1 MSVNDMWVSF
11 KSEIIA
17 AIERFIPSKMTKTK
31 YSSPWIDSSIKRLI
45 KRRDRLYFRAH
56 KSSSPD
62 IKSHY
67 KRFRAHVQKVIRDAY
82 WRHIS
87 NIFSFD
93 TDSADP
99 DCPKKNENAKKFWS
113 FVKSLKKDAFGIN
126 SLRENGILKTDTL
139 DKANICNRQFESAF
153 TREPDT
159 EIPSKGKITVDPKW
173 S

>member
-1 MSVNDMWVSF
+1 MWVSF
-11 KSEIIA
+11 KSEVLA

-31 YSSPWIDSSIKRLI
+31 YSSPWIDCSIKRLI
-45 KRRDRLYFRAH
+45 KRRDRLYFRAR

-82 WRHIS
+82 WKHIS
-87 NIFSFD
+87 GIFSFD

-99 DCPKKNENAKKFWS
+99 DCPRKNEKAKKFWS

-139 DKANICNRQFESAF
+139 EAI
-153 TREPDT
+153 
-159 EIPSKGKITVDPKW
+159 
-173 S
+173 